1 MPKKC
6 VWECDKKG
14 AILCTIF
21 ENLKQSLFRGAGW
34 LGLLSALCGP
44 TATSTPFR
52 VLISYRFVRPCR
64 EEGGEDCDRSHFPHL
79 HNYDPL
85 PHILSKIG
93 KGFAPTEEPCSV
105 ANSISLLIWCLG
117 VWYVLHRRQVI
128 STEQIISSSI
138 CRGALVL
145 VLSLVF
151 SLSVNINVSN
161 GFEYPDPRMRA
172 IQCTSYTIVNSA
184 QVTLYEPCM
193 DEAT

>member
-105 ANSISLLIWCLG
+105 ANSISLFIWCWRMVRTPSSSSNIYGTNNQFLDLQG
-117 VWYVLHRRQVI
+117 GFGI
-128 STEQIISSSI
+128 STFLSIFLISQ
-138 CRGALVL
+138 
-145 VLSLVF
+145 
-151 SLSVNINVSN
+151 
-161 GFEYPDPRMRA
+161 Y
-172 IQCTSYTIVNSA
+172 
-184 QVTLYEPCM
+184 
-193 DEAT
+193 

>member
-1 MPKKC
+1 MTQLRPRLAQNC
-6 VWECDKKG
+6 VWECDKKS

-21 ENLKQSLFRGAGW
+21 ENLKQSLSSGRGYDFS
-34 LGLLSALCGP
+34 LHSVDLP
-44 TATSTPFR
+44 PPPPPFR

-138 CRGALVL
+138 CRRSLVL
-145 VLSLVF
+145 VRTFLSIFL
-151 SLSVNINVSN
+151 ITQ
-161 GFEYPDPRMRA
+161 Y
-172 IQCTSYTIVNSA
+172 
-184 QVTLYEPCM
+184 
-193 DEAT
+193 